1 MNPRFYISTP
11 LAQGHLPLPKEVA
24 RHIAVLRLAD
34 GDAITLF
41 DGRGGQWHA
50 QLRIAG
56 KALSADVQ
64 TYDAQ
69 DRAPT
74 LPFTLV
80 QAMTSTDKLDYIV
93 QKCTEL
99 GVARVLPFT
108 AARSVVKLDG
118 ERAAKRVAHLQAV
131 AIAACEQCG
140 MNRVPQVAQNQSLAQ
155 CIAQLQS
162 EGAQLIT
169 LALQDAQPLH
179 QLPKPA
185 GMQPVAIVI
194 GPEGDFSPPELAL
207 LDAAKA
213 IRASLGPRVLRTET
227 AGLATLAMLSSL
239 WHLNS

>member
-11 LAQGHLPLPKEVA
+11 LAQGHMLLPKEVA
-24 RHIAVLRLAD
+24 RHVAVLRLAD

-41 DGRGGQWHA
+41 DGRGGQWQA
-50 QLRIAG
+50 ALRIAG
-56 KALSADVQ
+56 KEISADVQ
-64 TYDAQ
+64 THDPQ
-69 DRAPT
+69 DRAPA
-74 LPFTLV
+74 LPVTLV

-99 GVARVLPFT
+99 GVARVLPFA
-108 AARSVVKLDG
+108 AARSMVKLDG

-140 MNRVPQVAQNQSLAQ
+140 MNRVPQVAPIQSLSQ
-155 CIAQLQS
+155 SIAQLQS
-162 EGAQLIT
+162 EGAQIIT

-179 QLPKPA
+179 QLPKPV
-185 GMQPVAIVI
+185 GTQPVAIVI
-194 GPEGDFSPPELAL
+194 GPEGDFAPPELAL